1 MTHVTSSAAGSGEAG
16 GVPNVGT
23 LAEHVALGA
32 TDVTHGSAVTA
43 QATRGG
49 AFMAGEAVHMS
60 WETVTD
66 AAARTANV
74 TVRTVHA
81 VADIHAVADFF
92 ADVWQTPRATPPY
105 PSEVLHSLVHAGGS
119 VHAAYCGRPSGERL
133 AGAAV
138 AVFGEPA
145 ERDVYSFVAAA
156 STSGH
161 GVGFAIKQAQRLWAL
176 ERGATTMR
184 WTFDPLVSRNA
195 RFNLVKLGAVGS
207 EYLVDFYG
215 PMSDGVN
222 NGDESDRLTILW
234 DLTSGTTRKDDSAE
248 GRSAAD
254 VVRRAP
260 DGGPLALADGDRLWC
275 RVPEDIVALRAAD
288 PGLALS
294 WRHAVREV
302 FSDAYTNGLRA
313 TAMSRD
319 GWYLLTR
326 HPSSDA
332 PTVEKAEALSEQTSS
347 EATSRTPFGS
357 PESASE
363 EPK

>member
-1 MTHVTSSAAGSGEAG
+1 MTPVTISAAGSGAAAG
-16 GVPNVGT
+16 PPEVST
-23 LAEHVALGA
+23 LA
-32 TDVTHGSAVTA
+32 
-43 QATRGG
+43 
-49 AFMAGEAVHMS
+49 GE
-60 WETVTD
+60 
-66 AAARTANV
+66 AARTAGV
-74 TVRTVHA
+74 TIRTVHD
-81 VADIHAVADFF
+81 VAGIRAVADFF
-92 ADVWQTPRATPPY
+92 AHVWQTPHATPPY
-105 PSEVLHSLVHAGGS
+105 PSEVLHSLVHAGGA
-119 VHAAYCGRPSGERL
+119 VHAAYSAGPSGELL

-138 AVFGEPA
+138 AVFGPPA

-156 STSGH
+156 TASGR
-161 GVGFAIKQAQRLWAL
+161 GVGFAVKQAQRLWAL

-222 NGDESDRLTILW
+222 TGDESDRLTVVW
-234 DLTSGTTRKDDSAE
+234 DLVSGTTRTDDPAD
-248 GRSAAD
+248 GRSTAD

-260 DGGPLALADGDRLWC
+260 DGGPLALRDAARLWC

-288 PGLALS
+288 PALALD

-302 FSDAYTNGLRA
+302 FTEAYGGGLRA

-326 HPSSDA
+326 PSPDL
-332 PTVEKAEALSEQTSS
+332 PTAGAAAAASS
-347 EATSRTPFGS
+347 EATSRITS
-357 PESASE
+357 ESTAE
-363 EPK
+363 EQE